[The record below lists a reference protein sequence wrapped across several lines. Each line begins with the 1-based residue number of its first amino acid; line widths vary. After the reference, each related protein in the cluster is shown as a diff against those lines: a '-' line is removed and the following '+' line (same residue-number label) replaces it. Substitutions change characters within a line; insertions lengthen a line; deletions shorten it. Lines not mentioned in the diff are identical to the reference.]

1 MTATYPGTTIEVSA
15 LKVGNSKILFDG
27 IFASGGISL
36 SQVCAMTGLE
46 PYIIQNWVRRKFV
59 PPPVKKL
66 YSRAHFSRIIIIN
79 MLRETLQIDAIC
91 NLIGII
97 AGNPDDPTDDLIADC
112 ELYHIF
118 VDMLAEGDINLGD
131 TDSVLS
137 AATKAADGFCS
148 QIAGAKTKLINILQ
162 VFLYAH
168 ASSRLR
174 DSSKEMLSRLN

>member
-1 MTATYPGTTIEVSA
+1 MAKTYPGTTIEVSA
-15 LKVGNSKILFDG
+15 LKVGDSRILFDG

-46 PYIIQNWVRRKFV
+46 PYIVQNWVRRRFV
-59 PPPVKKL
+59 SPPVKKL
-66 YSRAHFSRIIIIN
+66 YSRQHLSRIIIIN

-97 AGNPDDPTDDLIADC
+97 AGDPNDPSDDLIGDE

-118 VDMLAEGDINLGD
+118 IDMLAR
-131 TDSVLS
+131 DSIDLTNAQSVKS
-137 AATKAADGFCS
+137 AATAAVEGFDS

-162 VFLYAH
+162 VILYAH

>member
-1 MTATYPGTTIEVSA
+1 MTATYPGTTIEVSR
-15 LKVGNSKILFDG
+15 LTVGNSRVLFDG

-66 YSRAHFSRIIIIN
+66 YSRQQFSRIVIIN

-91 NLIGII
+91 NLISII
-97 AGNPDDPTDDLIADC
+97 SGRPDDPTDDLIGDD

-118 VDMLAEGDINLGD
+118 VDMLADGNIDLTN
-131 TDSVLS
+131 TQSVLS
-137 AATKAADGFCS
+137 AATKAAEDYNS
-148 QIAGAKTKLINILQ
+148 QTAGAKAKLINILQ
-162 VFLYAH
+162 VILYAH

-174 DSSKEMLSRLN
+174 DSSKEMLSHLY